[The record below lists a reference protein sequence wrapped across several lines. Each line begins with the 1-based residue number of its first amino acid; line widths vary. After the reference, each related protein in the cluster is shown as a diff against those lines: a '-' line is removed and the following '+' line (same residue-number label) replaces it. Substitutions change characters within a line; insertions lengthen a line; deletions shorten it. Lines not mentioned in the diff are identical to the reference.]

1 VGGIEKNL
9 LWRAV
14 VKKYSGIFMMQ
25 GAALIL
31 CVLLSGTDN
40 SSAASRGLNVVS
52 IKDSAGKQVGL
63 YRESH
68 ALVIGVSEYDHW
80 PLLPGVMKD
89 IEIVKQTFES
99 LGFNV
104 EVVKNPVRTDMVSA
118 IESFI
123 NRYGHGVD
131 NRLIIYFAG
140 HGHTLKLA
148 YGGEMGY
155 IVPKDAPNPNRD
167 KPGFLGKA
175 MDMQQME
182 VYARRIQAKHALFL
196 FDSCF
201 SGSLFSLSRAIPEH
215 ISYKTSRPV
224 RQFITAGGA
233 DEKVPDESIF
243 RRQLVAGL
251 NGEADQDKDGYVT
264 GMELGEFL
272 QKKVINY
279 SKGSQHPQ
287 YGTLRDPNLD
297 KGDFVFVLKNI
308 PQVDRS
314 LTQLDLE
321 EKELERQ
328 KRELAEDRLK
338 LEKEKEL
345 ALKKRGLE
353 EERKKLER
361 EKELFRKEQGTQT
374 ARLEPS
380 SAGGNKHRRL
390 PSHLHEF
397 RIEPVLRTAKFGS
410 TEAQVRRFIVKQLG
424 VPDAQIRHEAQ
435 TKPWARILSVH
446 LTKIM
451 PKTGAVKILW
461 VFTSRQKKLAAME
474 IVWPETHGKTDALSL
489 LETGELF
496 KGYLVKRGH
505 FKESQVKTFRKG
517 DGSVVFFRTRDKK
530 GRMVMLSLSPEHE
543 KNRKLTLTYKDP
555 STIFSQRKHQAK
567 TFRGTRR

>member
-1 VGGIEKNL
+1 
-9 LWRAV
+9 
-14 VKKYSGIFMMQ
+14 MQ
-25 GAALIL
+25 TAALVL
-31 CVLLSGTDN
+31 CVLMSWSGN

-52 IKDSAGKQVGL
+52 IKDSTGKQVGL
-63 YRESH
+63 YTESH
-68 ALVIGVSEYDHW
+68 ALVIGVSDYDHW

-89 IEIVKQTFES
+89 IEIVKRTFES
-99 LGFNV
+99 HGFNV
-104 EVVKNPVRTDMVSA
+104 EVVKNPKRAEMVSA

-131 NRLIIYFAG
+131 NRLIFYFAG

-155 IVPKDAPNPNRD
+155 IVPKDAPNPNMD
-167 KPGFLGKA
+167 KRGFLGKA

-201 SGSLFSLSRAIPEH
+201 SGSLFSMSRAIPEH

-224 RQFITAGGA
+224 RQFITAGA
-233 DEKVPDESIF
+233 ANEKVPDESIF
-243 RRQLVAGL
+243 RSQLVAGL

-287 YGTLRDPNLD
+287 YGTIRDPDLD
-297 KGDFVFVLKNI
+297 KGDFVFALKTSPPVEKN
-308 PQVDRS
+308 
-314 LTQLDLE
+314 LAQLDLE
-321 EKELERQ
+321 AEELERQ

-345 ALKKRGLE
+345 ALTKRGLE

-374 ARLEPS
+374 ARLGLPLVRDKAQRS
-380 SAGGNKHRRL
+380 LTPRVFNDHSGNAKKSIAPH
-390 PSHLHEF
+390 SYEF
-397 RIEPVLRTAKFGS
+397 RIEQVLRTAKFGS
-410 TEAQVRRFIVKQLG
+410 TESQVRRSIIRELG
-424 VPDAQIRHEAQ
+424 VPDKLIRHEAR

-451 PKTGAVKILW
+451 PNTGPVKILW
-461 VFTSRQKKLAAME
+461 VFPASQKKLAAME
-474 IVWPETHGKTDALSL
+474 IVWPETHVKKGALSL

-505 FKESQVKTFRKG
+505 FKDQHLKTFRKG

-530 GRMVMLSLSPEHE
+530 GRAVMLKLGPKHE
-543 KNRKLTLTYKDP
+543 KDRKLTLTYKDI
-555 STIFSQRKHQAK
+555 SIISSQKQRRSKTLHRPK
-567 TFRGTRR
+567 TFRENQR